1 MTMEW
6 DVIVAGAGAAG
17 LSAAISSADAGAR
30 VIMFETESSVGGS
43 MALSGG
49 VFCAAGTSVQAAL
62 GIEDSP
68 ERWFRH
74 YMDLNQWVL
83 RTGLIRTFCVQSTA
97 TFEWLLGMGLEVPAK
112 LSASGQQPG
121 VFSLREGEISRG
133 HVPVGEGYALTE
145 LLDKARRDRR
155 IDVVFN
161 TRIEQLIIEDGR
173 TCGVVADD
181 VEARADAVVITT
193 GGMARSPELLQKY
206 FPDVRIAGDDLF
218 VVSGP
223 GSRGDH
229 ISLGGQAGCSIV
241 GQGWGMMLA
250 CAYFQGLHHTR
261 AGHPPLS
268 RLLVDGSGRRFAN
281 EDATYTPMFNLL
293 KQAGGSAWM
302 IFDEAGRL
310 GLDPTY
316 ASWTPDNVLA
326 EVAAGRTSRG
336 DDARE
341 LAAQIGVAPSALA
354 ATLDRWNATLP
365 VGTDPDFGRDETLAA
380 LGYGSPEPMSKP
392 PFYAV
397 RVLPAQLIQTHAG
410 LEIDQHAQVIDNV
423 GRPVPGL
430 YAAGEAGGGVLGPHY
445 VGATALANALTMG
458 RIAGASAAAR

>member
-1 MTMEW
+1 MEW

-83 RTGLIRTFCVQSTA
+83 RTGLIRIFCVQSTA

-121 VFSLREGEISRG
+121 VFSLREGEIRRG

-229 ISLGGQAGCSIV
+229 IGLGGQADCSIV

-316 ASWTPDNVLA
+316 ASWTADNVLA
-326 EVAAGRTSRG
+326 EVAAGRTFRG

-341 LAAQIGVAPSALA
+341 LAVQIGVAPSALA

-380 LGYGSPEPMSKP
+380 LACGSPEPMSKP